1 MKIIQ
6 YILLTLLLLVS
17 CKGSDEEHDFDIRGV
32 WELKCIRVPGVNE
45 FEYTENSIVPV
56 KVFTDSIFY
65 VGRESASPK
74 GFMFSPSYSGRYK
87 LIDKGGGEYLY
98 LEDSDHSR
106 LTVMDDSTINITD
119 AGRVCE
125 WRRMGGS
132 NKPNVSDF
140 LDFVEQ
146 IHNEWDTNGST
157 FFFTEKERT
166 LKTEKQNLTAVIL
179 CVILAFVLLAY
190 YTRNLFQ
197 NKARIEQQLRQI
209 REEKEARP
217 KVVQEAMKSV
227 EDEFL
232 HSDFYTSIRQRISK
246 GERLKKTDWTEIE
259 RQVNSTYAGFTSRLF
274 TLYPMSPT
282 EMQTCLLIKLRVPTS
297 EIANVLSKSASAISS
312 SRSRLYEKV
321 FHGKG
326 GAKEWDEF
334 VLSL

>member
-1 MKIIQ
+1 MKNYI
-6 YILLTLLLLVS
+6 YILFTILLAFS
-17 CKGSDEEHDFDIRGV
+17 CKGNDEEREFDIRGV
-32 WELKCIRVPGVNE
+32 WELKRIHVPGGND
-45 FEYTENSIVPV
+45 FEYQETSVVPV

-65 VGRESASPK
+65 VGRESASSK
-74 GFMFSPSYSGRYK
+74 GFVFSPSYNGRYK
-87 LIDKGGGEYLY
+87 LINKGGGEYLY
-98 LEDSDHSR
+98 LEDNDHSR
-106 LTVMDDSTINITD
+106 LTVVDDSTINITD
-119 AGRVCE
+119 VARVCE
-125 WRRMGGS
+125 WRRMGGT
-132 NKPNVSDF
+132 NKPNISDF
-140 LDFVEQ
+140 LNFVEQ
-146 IHNEWDTNGST
+146 IHDEWNESGST
-157 FFFTEKERT
+157 YFYTEKERT
-166 LKTEKQNLTAVIL
+166 LTTEKQNLTAVIL

-190 YTRNLFQ
+190 YTHNLFQ

-209 REEKEARP
+209 REEQEARP

-232 HSDFYTSIRQRISK
+232 HSDFYTNIRLRISK
-246 GERLKKTDWTEIE
+246 GERLKTSDWTEIE
-259 RQVNSTYAGFTSRLF
+259 HQVNSTYAGFTSRLF

-297 EIANVLSKSASAISS
+297 EIANALNKSASAISS